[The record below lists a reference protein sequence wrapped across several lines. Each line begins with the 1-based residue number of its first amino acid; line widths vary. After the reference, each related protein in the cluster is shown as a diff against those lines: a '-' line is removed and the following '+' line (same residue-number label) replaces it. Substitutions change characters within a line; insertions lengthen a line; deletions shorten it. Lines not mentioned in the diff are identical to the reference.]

1 MPNDSTLRPARRA
14 VPSDFSSAPA
24 GPAAPSLSTNKRD
37 ELTLLIDSRT
47 PIITVETS
55 EEERLESLLVA
66 IAVRL
71 HVRLYSWTVTSGLQ
85 KKTGDLIYGTEQPE
99 QALANIG
106 LIEGDAI
113 FLLKDFARYCES
125 DRISRR
131 LRDLAD
137 KFRTGRR
144 AIVLA
149 APSIK
154 LPAEIECE
162 SSPFD
167 LGLPT
172 AGELEPGVIC
182 VLKESPQGLS
192 ALESLSQP
200 SIDQLSRNLVGL
212 PEDEAL
218 RLLRRCILTQGASG
232 SNLLDIVLKA
242 KYEALRSE
250 GLLDSVS
257 RDVSFADIVGLKRL
271 RQWFETRRNAFTP
284 EGRRFGLV
292 PPKGVLI
299 TGVQGCG
306 KSLISRAIAVE
317 WGIEVARFD
326 PGALYDKYIGESEKH
341 LRKALD
347 LAQRLAPMVLWVD
360 EIEKEFGSFGPNSD
374 ADGGLS
380 QRIMATFLTWLQERD
395 LGVFLVAT
403 SNSVTSL
410 PPELIRKGRFDE
422 IFFVDLPGP
431 EERTGLF
438 ALHLKKHGRDPG
450 VFDLQT
456 LASAS
461 DGFSGAEIEQ
471 AILAGLYTA
480 FGKKQQ
486 LTTQILLA
494 EIQNTAPLSVTRAAE
509 VNAIREWAR
518 TRAVPAD

>member
-1 MPNDSTLRPARRA
+1 M
-14 VPSDFSSAPA
+14 
-24 GPAAPSLSTNKRD
+24 
-37 ELTLLIDSRT
+37 LLIDSRT

-71 HVRLYSWTVTSGLQ
+71 HVPLYTWTVTSGLE
-85 KKTGDLIYGTEQPE
+85 KKTGDSVYGTEQPE
-99 QALANIG
+99 PVLANIA

-113 FLLKDFARYCES
+113 FLLKDFARYCET
-125 DRISRR
+125 DRVSRR

-144 AIVLA
+144 AIVIS

-154 LPAEIECE
+154 LPPEIECE
-162 SSPFD
+162 SSTFA

-172 AGELEPGVIC
+172 AGELEPGVIR
-182 VLKESPQGLS
+182 VLKESPQGLA
-192 ALESLSQP
+192 ALASLSQP

-218 RLLRRCILTQGASG
+218 RLLRRCILRQGASG

-250 GLLDSVS
+250 GLLDAVP

-326 PGALYDKYIGESEKH
+326 SGSLYDKYIGESEKH
-341 LRKALD
+341 LRKALE

-360 EIEKEFGSFGPNSD
+360 EIEKGFASSGLNSD
-374 ADGGLS
+374 ADAGLS
-380 QRIMATFLTWLQERD
+380 QRIMATLLTWLQERD

-403 SNSVTSL
+403 SNNVSGL

-431 EERTGLF
+431 GEREALF
-438 ALHLKKHGRDPG
+438 SLHLRKHGRDPG
-450 VFDLQT
+450 TFDLRA
-456 LASAS
+456 LATAS
-461 DGFSGAEIEQ
+461 EGFSGAEIEQ
-471 AILAGLYTA
+471 AILSALYAA
-480 FGKKQQ
+480 FGAKQQ
-486 LTTQILLA
+486 LGTQVLLA
-494 EIQNTAPLSVTRAAE
+494 EIRSTAPLSITRAAE
-509 VNAIREWAR
+509 VDAIRAWAR